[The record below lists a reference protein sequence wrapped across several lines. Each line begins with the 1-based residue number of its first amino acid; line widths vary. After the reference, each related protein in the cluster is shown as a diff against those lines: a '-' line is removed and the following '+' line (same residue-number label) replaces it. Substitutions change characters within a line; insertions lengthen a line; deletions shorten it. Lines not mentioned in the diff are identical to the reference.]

1 MEHTIAAIST
11 SIVSSGAI
19 NIVRLSGKDA
29 IEIADK
35 VFVSKKGIKLSEVNS
50 HTVHYGNIVNKDN
63 IVDEVLVVVMK
74 APNTY
79 TKEDVVEIDC
89 HGGILVTKKV
99 SETLLDFGA
108 VLAEPGEFTKRAFL
122 NGRMDLSQAEAV
134 IDVIHSKN
142 EYALKSSI
150 KLLSGKLSEKIKHIR
165 TLLLNHISYIE
176 AALDDP
182 EHMNLDNY
190 ADKVNK
196 DVDNC
201 VDIVENLWKSAD
213 NGSIVHNGIRTVIL
227 GKTNTGK
234 SSLLNALAKEEKA
247 IVTDIE
253 GTTRDT
259 LEEQINL
266 GGITLCLVDTAG
278 IRDTN
283 DYVESIG
290 VKKAKENAQNA
301 DLIIFVVD
309 SSRQL
314 DENDEKIISLIKGKK
329 VIVLLN
335 KNDLDPVVTEKD
347 LQKIKEYNK
356 EFVAISISA
365 KNETGLDKLENA
377 VKEMFFL
384 GNISFNDEIYI
395 HNTRQKTLLKEA
407 YESLKLVKIG
417 IEDGVSEDFLTIDL
431 MNAYEK
437 LGVIIGEAVE
447 DDVANQIFSK
457 FCMGK

>member
-99 SETLLDFGA
+99 LETLLDFGA

-165 TLLLNHISYIE
+165 TL
-176 AALDDP
+176 
-182 EHMNLDNY
+182 
-190 ADKVNK
+190 
-196 DVDNC
+196 
-201 VDIVENLWKSAD
+201 
-213 NGSIVHNGIRTVIL
+213 
-227 GKTNTGK
+227 
-234 SSLLNALAKEEKA
+234 
-247 IVTDIE
+247 
-253 GTTRDT
+253 
-259 LEEQINL
+259 
-266 GGITLCLVDTAG
+266 
-278 IRDTN
+278 
-283 DYVESIG
+283 
-290 VKKAKENAQNA
+290 
-301 DLIIFVVD
+301 
-309 SSRQL
+309 
-314 DENDEKIISLIKGKK
+314 SLIH
-329 VIVLLN
+329 I
-335 KNDLDPVVTEKD
+335 
-347 LQKIKEYNK
+347 
-356 EFVAISISA
+356 
-365 KNETGLDKLENA
+365 
-377 VKEMFFL
+377 
-384 GNISFNDEIYI
+384 
-395 HNTRQKTLLKEA
+395 
-407 YESLKLVKIG
+407 
-417 IEDGVSEDFLTIDL
+417 
-431 MNAYEK
+431 
-437 LGVIIGEAVE
+437 
-447 DDVANQIFSK
+447 
-457 FCMGK
+457 